1 LEVMAIFPFPTF
13 SLHQNPADC
22 LTLSSKNKKRKRENL
37 VKKDYLSDKFN
48 VVYFLCLLAGYP
60 RRVVIRLTVKRDKR
74 FGEKTKS

>member
-1 LEVMAIFPFPTF
+1 
-13 SLHQNPADC
+13 
-22 LTLSSKNKKRKRENL
+22 LSHSQFKEEEKKKG
-37 VKKDYLSDKFN
+37 KFGQKGYLSDKFN